1 MRKAREKQMSVSRV
15 RTELSQAGV
24 QRPTV
29 LRVERNI
36 RKYLDE
42 VREVLERIPVD
53 DARRVI
59 DALMLAYSHNTQ
71 IFIMGNGGS
80 AATASHFAN
89 DLNKAASSDARKR
102 FRAIALT
109 DNVPLLT
116 AWGNDLSYED
126 IFVEQLKNLYSN
138 GAVVIGISG
147 SGNSPNV
154 LKALRFAKDEGGTT
168 IGFTG
173 YQGGEV
179 KGIVDECIVVPSHC
193 MQQIEDVHLV
203 LEHLI
208 CTVLRE
214 EIARL

>member
-15 RTELSQAGV
+15 RTELSQASV

>member
-1 MRKAREKQMSVSRV
+1 MSVTGIR
-15 RTELSQAGV
+15 A
-24 QRPTV
+24 TV
-29 LRVERNI
+29 IEDSLRQLAFFRQEQGI
-36 RKYLDE
+36 RKYLSE
-42 VREVLERIPVD
+42 VQRVLEDVPIESVQH
-53 DARRVI
+53 VVTI
-59 DALMLAYSHNTQ
+59 LLSAYLEDRH

-89 DLNKAASSDARKR
+89 DLNKAASGDCEKR

-126 IFVEQLKNLYSN
+126 IFLEQLKNLYGDGS
-138 GAVVIGISG
+138 VVIGISG
-147 SGNSPNV
+147 SGNSENV
-154 LKALRFAKDEGGTT
+154 LKALRFARNNGGIP

-173 YQGGEV
+173 FAGGKIKSVVE
-179 KGIVDECIVVPSHC
+179 ECIVVPSCC
-193 MQQIEDVHLV
+193 MAQIEDVHLV

-214 EIARL
+214 EVARL

>member
-1 MRKAREKQMSVSRV
+1 MTVSRV

-24 QRPTV
+24 QRPAV

-36 RKYLDE
+36 CKYLDE

-53 DARRVI
+53 DVRRVI
-59 DALMLAYSHNTQ
+59 DTLMLAYSHNTQ

-89 DLNKAASSDARKR
+89 DLNKAASSDAGRR

-154 LKALRFAKDEGGTT
+154 LKALRFGKDEGGPT